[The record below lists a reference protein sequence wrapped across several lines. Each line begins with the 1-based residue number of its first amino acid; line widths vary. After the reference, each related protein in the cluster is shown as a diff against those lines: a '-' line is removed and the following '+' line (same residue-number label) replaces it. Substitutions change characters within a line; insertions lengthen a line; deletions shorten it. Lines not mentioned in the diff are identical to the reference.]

1 MRKRKQG
8 MRTGKGRMGIKGANE
23 GPLGTLSFTT

>member
-1 MRKRKQG
+1 MRKRKQE
-8 MRTGKGRMGIKGANE
+8 MKTGKGGMGIKGANQ